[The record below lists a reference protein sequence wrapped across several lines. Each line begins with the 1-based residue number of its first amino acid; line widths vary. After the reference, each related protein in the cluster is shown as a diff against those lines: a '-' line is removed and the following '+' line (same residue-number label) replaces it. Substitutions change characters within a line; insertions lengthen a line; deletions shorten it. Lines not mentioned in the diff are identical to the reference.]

1 VTTQLS
7 DNISQHGSK
16 PMDKPSALRP
26 ACLLFMVALLC
37 SCSSGLGR
45 VDGRI
50 VDADD
55 ATPLPDVIVVAV
67 RWLVDELPMP
77 AGGAPLCADLE
88 LTRSDAQGRFHFD
101 PFSLPPRPLWK
112 RIFLNDSW
120 VILTVYKRGFLSTGI
135 GPTVV
140 VDKSYHGIIR
150 LKKYD
155 GSFEEHIQVMHNV
168 ALGPECNTAETYLAL
183 RPLYRQLE
191 IDATALATTPEQ
203 LEIAKSKFDRSANDK
218 DFEEFMHPELRSP
231 PPLPAVPVIL
241 GTAPKAPPTGEAP
254 H

>member
-1 VTTQLS
+1 MTQLS
-7 DNISQHGSK
+7 DNMSQHGSK
-16 PMDKPSALRP
+16 PMDKPSALRS
-26 ACLLFMVALLC
+26 ACLLSMVALLC

-50 VDADD
+50 VDAGD

-67 RWLVDELPMP
+67 RWQEDDLPTP
-77 AGGAPLCADLE
+77 AGGAPVCLDLK

-101 PFSLPPRPLWK
+101 PFSPPPRPLWK
-112 RIFLNDSW
+112 RILLNHSW
-120 VILTVYKRGFLSTGI
+120 VILTVYKRGFMSTGV
-135 GPTVV
+135 GPTTW
-140 VDKSYHGIIR
+140 VDDSYHGIIT
-150 LKKYD
+150 LEKYD

-168 ALGPECNTAETYLAL
+168 AAGPKCNTAETYRAL

-191 IDATALATTPEQ
+191 IDATALAATPEQ

-218 DFEEFMHPELRSP
+218 NLEEFMHPELRSP
-231 PPLPAVPVIL
+231 PALPAVPVIL
-241 GTAPKAPPTGEAP
+241 GTAPKVPPTGEAS